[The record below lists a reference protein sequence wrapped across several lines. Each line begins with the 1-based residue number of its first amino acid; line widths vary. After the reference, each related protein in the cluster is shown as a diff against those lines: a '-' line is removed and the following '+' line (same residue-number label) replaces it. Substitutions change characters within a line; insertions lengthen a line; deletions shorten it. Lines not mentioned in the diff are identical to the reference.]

1 MAVALALG
9 PLAVA
14 EHVTP
19 PPAKGP
25 CGERPPGGMPPTP
38 LEPGH
43 ELAGL
48 TPLEP
53 GHELAGPTPLEPG
66 HELAGLTPLEPGHE
80 LAGLLPPPGALAGAP
95 QGKGSPKKLSSQ
107 PVGAGAKGA

>member
-25 CGERPPGGMPPTP
+25 CGKRPPGGMPPTP

-43 ELAGL
+43 EL
-48 TPLEP
+48 E
-53 GHELAGPTPLEPG
+53 GPTPLEPG
-66 HELAGLTPLEPGHE
+66 HELEGLTPLEPGHE
-80 LAGLLPPPGALAGAP
+80 AEGLLPPPGALVGVP

-107 PVGAGAKGA
+107 PVGAGAKGV